1 MSTITSGAVL
11 NRSRLSRNR
20 WSTILILSPA
30 GLVLLGAVALSIGR
44 YPVSVAALPAIIGEL
59 FGWSGGAVAAVDR
72 TVVLAVRLPRVL
84 AAMLVGSALA
94 TSGAALQGIF
104 RNPLVSPGIL
114 GVASGAGLGAALS
127 ILVFGRNAILVQA
140 SAFLFGILA
149 MLLALGISGRTGK
162 GRVLVLVLAGVVVS
176 ALAEALISLVKYVA
190 DPEDTLPAIVFWLM
204 GSLSGITI
212 RSLLHIIVPI
222 SAGITVLILMRW
234 RISVLSL
241 GDGDAQSLGVHVG
254 ISRAVAVTATT
265 VVTAAA
271 ISVAGIVGWVGLV
284 VPHIARMFVGP
295 DHRLVIPVSAVL
307 GATYLLVIDT
317 LARSLIS
324 AEIPLSILTAVVG
337 APVFAV
343 MLRKTG
349 GRW

>member
-1 MSTITSGAVL
+1 MV
-11 NRSRLSRNR
+11 
-20 WSTILILSPA
+20 SPV
-30 GLVLLGAVALSIGR
+30 GLVVLGFVALSVGR
-44 YPVSVAALPAIIGEL
+44 YPVSVNALLSIIAEL
-59 FGWSGGAVAAVDR
+59 FGWSGGTVAAVDR
-72 TVVLAVRLPRVL
+72 TVVLAIRLPRVL

-94 TSGAALQGIF
+94 TSGATLQGIF

-114 GVASGAGLGAALS
+114 GVASGAGLGAALC
-127 ILVFGRNAILVQA
+127 ILLFGRNVILVQV
-140 SAFLFGILA
+140 SAFLFGVLA
-149 MLLALGISGRTGK
+149 MMLALAISGRTRK
-162 GRVLVLVLAGVVVS
+162 GSVLVLVLAGVVVS

-204 GSLSGITI
+204 GTLSGITG
-212 RSLLHIIVPI
+212 RSLLHIVFPI
-222 SAGITVLILMRW
+222 MIGITVLILMRW

-241 GDGDAQSLGVHVG
+241 GDNEAQSLGVHVG

-284 VPHIARMFVGP
+284 VPHIARMLVGP
-295 DHRLVIPVSAVL
+295 DHRIVIPVSAVL
-307 GATYLLVIDT
+307 GAMYLLVIDT
-317 LARSLIS
+317 LARSVIS

>member
-1 MSTITSGAVL
+1 MVSP
-11 NRSRLSRNR
+11 
-20 WSTILILSPA
+20 ILLVFL
-30 GLVLLGAVALSIGR
+30 GLAALSVGR
-44 YPVSVAALPAIIGEL
+44 YPVTLESLFRIVATPFSPAV
-59 FGWSGGAVAAVDR
+59 SGSAGMDR
-72 TVVLAVRLPRVL
+72 TVVLVVRLPRVL
-84 AAMLVGSALA
+84 TAMLVGSALA
-94 TSGAALQGIF
+94 TSGAALQGVF

-114 GVASGAGLGAALS
+114 GVASGAGLGAALC
-127 ILVFGRNAILVQA
+127 ILLFGRSALLVQG
-140 SAFLFGILA
+140 SAFMFGILA
-149 MLLALGISGRTGK
+149 MMLALAISGRTRK
-162 GRVLVLVLAGVVVS
+162 GSVLVLVLAGVVVS

-204 GSLSGITI
+204 GSLSGITV
-212 RSLLHIIVPI
+212 SSFLHVLFPI
-222 SAGITVLILMRW
+222 TAGIIVLILMRW

-241 GDGDAQSLGVHVG
+241 GDNDAQSLGVHVG
-254 ISRAVAVTATT
+254 MSRAMVVTATT

-295 DHRLVIPVSAVL
+295 DHRLVIPVSAVI
-307 GATYLLVIDT
+307 GAMYLLVIDT
-317 LARSLIS
+317 LARSVIS

-337 APVFAV
+337 APVFAI